1 MKRIEFYVALA
12 GLTLLSGCAAPP
24 GAAVS
29 NDHLLAESFAPTEQD
44 GSVVLECILSGTAD
58 LTECQVV
65 SETPAGQGFGQAAL
79 DMAKNAKMKPGGAA
93 GQRVRFTTRF
103 RLAD

>member
-1 MKRIEFYVALA
+1 MKRIEFCVVLA
-12 GLTLLSGCAAPP
+12 GLALLSGCAAPS